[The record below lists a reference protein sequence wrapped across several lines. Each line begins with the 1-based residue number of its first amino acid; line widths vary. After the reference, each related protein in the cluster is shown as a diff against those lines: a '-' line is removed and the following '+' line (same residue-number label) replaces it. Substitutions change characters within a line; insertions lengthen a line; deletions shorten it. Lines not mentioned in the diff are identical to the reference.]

1 MATEKQGAIEC
12 FDSGKLSLMSSRQK
26 ILQLLSDGQFHSGTQ
41 LGETLGITRAAVNK
55 AVQGL
60 VDKGLEIHSVPGK
73 GYKWAGPG
81 PLLDRQSILDLLGP
95 SVDRHQLNLDVLDEI
110 DSTSRHLLA
119 GIAAAN
125 ASPRIC
131 LAEAQTGGR
140 GRRGRSWQSTPY
152 QNLACSI
159 AWRYNHGPAQ
169 LSGLSIAAGI
179 ALVRGLRE
187 FGIAEAMVK
196 WPNDILCQGRKL
208 AGILVDIKG
217 EADGPTD
224 VVLGFGLNVRIG
236 SVDADNI
243 DQSWIDLAG
252 MSSSP
257 IDRNQLA
264 ATLIRELVNTLS
276 GFDET
281 GLDPYLPEWETL
293 HVYANQPVR
302 LLQADREIH
311 GTICGIDPSG
321 ALKLDTGV
329 EILTVHSGEVSLRAG

>member
-1 MATEKQGAIEC
+1 
-12 FDSGKLSLMSSRQK
+12 MSSRQK

-41 LGETLGITRAAVNK
+41 LGEKLGITRAAVNK

-60 VDKGLEIHSVPGK
+60 VDRGLEIHSVPGK
-73 GYKWAGPG
+73 GYKWAWPG

-95 SVDRHQLNLDVLDEI
+95 SVDQHQLDLDVLDEI
-110 DSTSRHLLA
+110 DSTSKHLLA
-119 GIAAAN
+119 GIASAST
-125 ASPRIC
+125 SPRVC

-159 AWRYNHGPAQ
+159 TWRYNQGPAQ

-179 ALVRGLRE
+179 ALARGLHD
-187 FGIAEAMVK
+187 FGISGAMVK

-243 DQSWIDLAG
+243 DQSWIDLASI
-252 MSSSP
+252 SSSP
-257 IDRNQLA
+257 IDRNHLA

-281 GLDPYLPEWETL
+281 GLDPYLPEWEAL
-293 HVYANQPVR
+293 HVYSNQPVR

-311 GTICGIDPSG
+311 GTICGIDASG
-321 ALKLDTGV
+321 ALKLDTGA